1 MAIKTKFRSL
11 SGAQTK
17 RLFGTYSPLSTFAAK
32 IDMTFALGITS
43 EETHVQ
49 LGHFR
54 KLRNHFAHSLTV
66 TSLEDPSTAPLLDP
80 MRDPESANVGG
91 IDVFSKCVIKIR
103 DALTAY
109 MSRTDEHYRS
119 TI

>member
-32 IDMTFALGITS
+32 IDMAFALGITS

-54 KLRNHFAHSLTV
+54 KLRNHFA
-66 TSLEDPSTAPLLDP
+66 STAPLLDP
-80 MRDPESANVGG
+80 MKDQESASVGG

-103 DALTAY
+103 DTLTAY
-109 MSRTDEHYRS
+109 MSQN
-119 TI
+119 